1 MASDEYTFKVQVGD
15 KPNTRRGILST
26 TSSLYDPLGFVAP
39 VTLLPKILLQRI
51 SGGWDDEVAP
61 SYVAQW
67 NEWKDSLHCLK
78 DFRIPRCYEQDSAGV
93 HTQELHVFSDA
104 SESAYGAVVYLRQ
117 ITSKGP
123 QVSFIL
129 GKSRVAPKKTVTIPR
144 LELNAAAV
152 ACKLAALVTKQI
164 PLKPSDTTFWTDSM
178 AVLRFI
184 YNKHSRFK
192 VFVAN
197 RLSIIHEFSQP
208 KQWRYV
214 NTKENPADV
223 ASRGA
228 LP

>member
-1 MASDEYTFKVQVGD
+1 MS
-15 KPNTRRGILST
+15 
-26 TSSLYDPLGFVAP
+26 FV
-39 VTLLPKILLQRI
+39 
-51 SGGWDDEVAP
+51 
-61 SYVAQW
+61 
-67 NEWKDSLHCLK
+67 
-78 DFRIPRCYEQDSAGV
+78 
-93 HTQELHVFSDA
+93 
-104 SESAYGAVVYLRQ
+104 
-117 ITSKGP
+117 
-123 QVSFIL
+123 L

-164 PLKPSDTTFWTDSM
+164 PLQLSDTTFWTDSM

-184 YNKHSRFK
+184 HNKHSRFK

-197 RLSIIHEFSQP
+197 RLSIIHELSQP

-228 LP
+228 LPSDSIQLKFWIHGPKFLHQESLEGTSSPAYSDEHSEEELQEVKAVTVTGITEDFS